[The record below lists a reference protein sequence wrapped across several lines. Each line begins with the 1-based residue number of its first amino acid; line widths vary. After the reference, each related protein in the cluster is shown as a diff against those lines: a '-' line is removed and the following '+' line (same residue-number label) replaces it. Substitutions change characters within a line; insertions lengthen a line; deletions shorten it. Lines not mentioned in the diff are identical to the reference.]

1 MVSGS
6 YGAGPGGRIY
16 DEQSTNDNSYAR
28 AVIPLDNKG
37 QINLSREG
45 PVREFNSQSLR
56 PNSNLS
62 PIRGSGGQEI
72 NSAAALQIA
81 SGQHNVEMQV
91 KLRQLEMNLLDYK
104 SSIDRKIIQFNEDM
118 PQQIKREVQSFE
130 LKE

>member
-1 MVSGS
+1 M
-6 YGAGPGGRIY
+6 
-16 DEQSTNDNSYAR
+16 
-28 AVIPLDNKG
+28 
-37 QINLSREG
+37 
-45 PVREFNSQSLR
+45 R